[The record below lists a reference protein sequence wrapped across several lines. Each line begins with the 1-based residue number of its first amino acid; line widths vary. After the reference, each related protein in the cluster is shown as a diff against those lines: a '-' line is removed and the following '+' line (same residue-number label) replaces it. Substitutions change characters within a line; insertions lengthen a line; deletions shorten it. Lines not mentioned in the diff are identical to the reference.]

1 MLKKKKYKILK
12 NYCDDYFNELNTCVN
27 EQTQRNL
34 KKITNFL
41 LIKYKKKKKIS
52 LFVEMVVLLQ
62 LQIILNVTIKR
73 YYQRQK
79 KLIQELLVYVQTTH

>member
-27 EQTQRNL
+27 ERTQKNL
-34 KKITNFL
+34 KKITDFL
-41 LIKYKKKKKIS
+41 LIKYKKKKIS
-52 LFVEMVVLLQ
+52 LFVGMVVQPQ
-62 LQIILNVTIKR
+62 LQIILSVTIKR
-73 YYQRQK
+73 YYQKQK

>member
-27 EQTQRNL
+27 EQTQSDL

-41 LIKYKKKKKIS
+41 LIKYKKKKYLCLWKWWFCCNCKS
-52 LFVEMVVLLQ
+52 F
-62 LQIILNVTIKR
+62 
-73 YYQRQK
+73 
-79 KLIQELLVYVQTTH
+79 